1 MDTRIVDI
9 GQLVT
14 PVFTPSTPSDISSL
28 EVRERTE
35 LWIRD
40 GRIVSIGPIPRRT
53 RIDQE
58 IDARGKV
65 VLPGLIDPHTHYDAY
80 VPLQEASVSE
90 RPEGCFNS
98 TPGERASDRLRRAL
112 RHGVTTV
119 EVKCGSLVELEELS
133 ALMRAEDGALPEV
146 VATLFGGGPQ
156 DGVPHAV
163 PMADLIAHAIPAAR
177 RRRLAQFCDVACGGS
192 AYSPDEARTILR
204 AARAAGFQ
212 LKLHVQGGELGAV
225 RAMAIGLDVSA
236 VGHANHLG
244 RQDAEAWRRVGVVP
258 VLLPGERLLEPESWP
273 DARGLLDAGLMVA
286 LGTNA
291 GSGSVAVGSMWL
303 VLALAVTVLG
313 MSLEQ
318 GIAAVTLHNASAL
331 ELSSEIGSAEAG
343 KRADLVI
350 LDVPDYRDLL
360 AGLGED
366 PVRCVVQRGEVVF
379 PD

>member
-14 PVFTPSTPSDISSL
+14 PVFRPSTPSDISSL

-40 GRIVSIGPIPRRT
+40 GRIVSIGPMPRRT

-65 VLPGLIDPHTHYDAY
+65 VLPGLIDPHTHYDS
-80 VPLQEASVSE
+80 LREASVSE
-90 RPEGCFNS
+90 QPGGSSRGS
-98 TPGERASDRLRRAL
+98 PGERASDRLRRAL

-119 EVKCGSLVELEELS
+119 EVKCRSLEELEEL
-133 ALMRAEDGALPEV
+133 AGLLRAEDGALPEV
-146 VATLFGGGPQ
+146 VATLFGAGPQ

-177 RRRLAQFCDVACGGS
+177 RRRLARFCDVACGGG

-204 AARAAGFQ
+204 AARAAGLQ
-212 LKLHVQGGELGAV
+212 LKLHVHGADLGAV
-225 RAMAIGLDVSA
+225 RAMATGLDVSA

-244 RQDAEAWRRVGVVP
+244 RQDAEAWRRVGVIP
-258 VLLPGERLLEPESWP
+258 VLLPGERLLGSGSCP

-291 GSGSVAVGSMWL
+291 GADSVAVGSMWL

-331 ELSSEIGSAEAG
+331 ELSSEIGSVEAG
-343 KRADLVI
+343 KRADLLI

-379 PD
+379 GN